1 MRRFAHT
8 VLRLGAATAVLM
20 ATFLANGRA
29 AQAAP
34 VAAGLPTATCTLS
47 GTTRSCELWV
57 KPGTINLPGAANT
70 PILGYTN
77 SAAGAAQ
84 LPGPAI
90 IANEGETLVITLHNG
105 LSSATSLAVPAIDGP
120 PDLSGVAAGATK
132 TYTFSSLTPG
142 TYSYEAGV
150 TIGGARQVAMGL
162 FGGLV
167 VRPAGQPNRAYGAG
181 SEFNDE
187 ALLVYSEID
196 PLFNA
201 APATFAM
208 SDFHPQYWLINGLVA
223 PNTGPIVAQPNHKL
237 LLRHLNVG
245 LAQHAIGV
253 LGLRQTIVGRGGV
266 AEAYPTSVVA
276 ETIPAGTSLDT
287 IVTVPANAPLTAK
300 YAVYETSRPSGT
312 TTSGV
317 QNGGMLAFI
326 TTVDTVPPVVSG
338 VTVVPSL
345 SNATVALTLNATA
358 SDALTGNSN
367 VTTAEYRIDGGAAT
381 TLAIATPAP
390 TVALSAS
397 IPPAALSSLASGAH
411 TIGVRAQDAAGNW
424 SAFVT
429 AGFTID
435 TAGPSVS
442 SLSVTPNSVS
452 AGTASVAIA
461 ASASDV
467 ASGNSNIAAA
477 EYYVIASGGTPPT
490 AGSGSA
496 IGGVFNAP
504 TASLNA
510 TVATASLT
518 AGNYTIGVRAKDA
531 AGNWGAPTTA
541 PLTITAPDTVGPTTS
556 AASLT
561 PGLTNNAAV
570 AIAASAS
577 DVASGNSN
585 IAAAEYFI
593 GTVGANGS
601 GTALAVS
608 AAAPSASLTG
618 SIPMATV
625 GALAAG
631 ANTISIHSRDAAG
644 SWGGFTTAT
653 LTIDRTGPVVTGV
666 TVTPASVVVGTASVA
681 LAASASDA
689 NGVVAAEYYVIP
701 TGGTAPAAGSGTA
714 FSGSFT
720 SLSATVNT
728 GGLAVGSYSI
738 GVRARDAA
746 GNWGSA
752 ANAALTVTALPAL
765 FADSF
770 ATTTLPG
777 GWTSVGGTPARVS
790 ATAAANLVGTG
801 TNGLAATFATVS
813 GNVVSGFVQ
822 RNLAASA
829 TSLNTRFYV
838 NPANLTFGTG
848 SGVIDILIARPGLAA
863 NAVAYSVQ
871 LRRNGGQY
879 QVRGVV
885 TRSNGT
891 TPSTAWYAITGSTA
905 IEVAWSQDTST
916 AFSLYTGGTLRE
928 TLTGVNTN
936 TVGSIQRVQL
946 GPQGTLTGL
955 SGTLYLDGFVATAG
969 TYVGP

>member
-20 ATFLANGRA
+20 TAFLANGQA

-47 GTTRSCELWV
+47 GTTRSCELWA

-70 PILGYTN
+70 PILGYTT

-90 IANEGETLVITLHNG
+90 IANEGETLIITLHNG

-120 PDLSGVAAGATK
+120 PDLSGVAAGAAK
-132 TYTFSSLTPG
+132 TYTFSSLAPG

-167 VRPAGQPNRAYGAG
+167 VRPVGQPNRAYGAG
-181 SEFNDE
+181 SDFNDE

-287 IVTVPANAPLTAK
+287 IVTVPASAPLTAK

-312 TTSGV
+312 SVSGV
-317 QNGGMLAFI
+317 QNGGMLTYI
-326 TTVDTVPPVVSG
+326 TTVDTVPPIVSG
-338 VTVVPSL
+338 LTVVPSL
-345 SNATVALTLNATA
+345 SNATVALTLSATA

-367 VTTAEYRIDGGAAT
+367 VTAAEYRIDGGAAT
-381 TLAIATPAP
+381 ALAIATPAP
-390 TVALSAS
+390 TVALSTS
-397 IPPAALSSLASGAH
+397 IAPAVLSGLATGAH
-411 TIGVRAQDAAGNW
+411 TIGVRAQDVAGNW

-442 SLSVTPNSVS
+442 GLSVTPNSVS
-452 AGTASVAIA
+452 AGTASVAIT

-467 ASGNSNIAAA
+467 ASGNSNITAA
-477 EYYVIASGGTPPT
+477 EYYVIASGGTPPA

-504 TASLNA
+504 TASLSA
-510 TVATASLT
+510 TIATASLT
-518 AGNYTIGVRAKDA
+518 NGSYAIGVRARDA
-531 AGNWGAPTTA
+531 AGNWGVATTA

-556 AASLT
+556 AASLS
-561 PGLTNNAAV
+561 PGLTNSAAV
-570 AIAASAS
+570 AIAAS

-601 GTALAVS
+601 GTALSVS
-608 AAAPSASLTG
+608 AVAPSASLTG
-618 SIPMATV
+618 SIPAAAV

-631 ANTISIHSRDAAG
+631 VNTVSIHSRDAAG
-644 SWGGFTTAT
+644 NWGAFTTAT

-666 TVTPASVVVGTASVA
+666 TVTPASVVLGTASVA
-681 LAASASDA
+681 ITASASDA
-689 NGVVAAEYYVIP
+689 NGVVAAEYYIIP

-728 GGLAVGSYSI
+728 GGLAVGSYSV

-746 GNWGSA
+746 GNWGSD
-752 ANAALTVTALPAL
+752 ANAALTVTAAPAL

-770 ATTTLPG
+770 ATATLPG
-777 GWTSVGGTPARVS
+777 GWSSVGGTAARIS
-790 ATAAANLVGTG
+790 STAAANLVGVG

-813 GNVVSGFVQ
+813 GNAVSGFVQ
-822 RNLAASA
+822 KNLAANA
-829 TSLNTRFYV
+829 TALSSRFYV

-848 SGVIDILIARPGLAA
+848 SGVIDILIARPGLTG
-863 NAVAYSVQ
+863 NTVAYSVQ

-891 TPSTAWYAITGSTA
+891 TPSTAWYIVTGSTA
-905 IEVAWSQDTST
+905 IEVAWSQGTST
-916 AFSLYTGGTLRE
+916 TFSLYTGGTLRE
-928 TLTGVNTN
+928 TLTGINTN
-936 TVGSIQRVQL
+936 TVGSVQRVQL